1 MKKLRTKAQIE
12 RGIGTLKSLTLVI
25 NVLYALMI
33 FQTFLILPRPD
44 DPALKFS
51 TLTQIYEEH
60 VSSLIVIVIG
70 LIMIIIYWIQFN
82 RQLGNLVRSTPM
94 HATLTILQMFCL
106 MIYLYFVRIDMEMD
120 GLKLALQMQSVFL
133 ALAGF
138 LGAYNWLYATKK
150 ELTSNQID
158 ENEEKAFLL
167 SSLPEPTAAL
177 ISLPFASI
185 SPTVWTI
192 SFLVIIP
199 LTYFFKYLGKRKTY
213 GISNLN

>member
-1 MKKLRTKAQIE
+1 MKKEPSKAQIE
-12 RGIGTLKSLTLVI
+12 RGKGTLKSLTIVI

-33 FQTFLILPRPD
+33 FQAFLILPRPD
-44 DPALKFS
+44 DPELQFS

-60 VSSLIVIVIG
+60 VSTLIVIAIG
-70 LIMIIIYWIQFN
+70 LVMVIIYWIQFN
-82 RQLGNLVRSTPM
+82 RQLGNLVRSTPA
-94 HATLTILQMFCL
+94 HASLTILQMFCL

-120 GLKLALQMQSVFL
+120 GLKFALQMQSVFL
-133 ALAGF
+133 AVAGF
-138 LGAYNWLYATKK
+138 LGAYNWMYATKN
-150 ELTSNQID
+150 ELTSDQID
-158 ENEEKAFLL
+158 EKEEKTFLL

-199 LTYFFKYLGKRKTY
+199 LTYFFKYLEKQK
-213 GISNLN
+213 IKAASN